1 MKSPLNSVI
10 CIIILL
16 FSACNGKTGK
26 QDNNNPESTAMEV
39 ASTPVEVTPTPA
51 AVTTNTQ
58 LFGIESG
65 YIKFLNSAAGQE
77 MTREWRFDQYGAR
90 QAEDNYMLIMGQKVG
105 DRTIVTDGY
114 RYSWGYDSSEGR
126 KSRFYQTVTDYEKV
140 SEKDIERYGI
150 ARHGYEEILGKK
162 CLKVTIERP
171 AKSTIWV
178 WNGIVLKTEALFS
191 GNSVV
196 MEAVEINQGAVEN
209 TFFELPAGVEFPEVN

>member
-1 MKSPLNSVI
+1 MKTPLNSVI
-10 CIIILL
+10 CTIILL
-16 FSACNGKTGK
+16 LSACNGKAGK
-26 QDNNNPESTAMEV
+26 TDIHNPESPAVEV
-39 ASTPVEVTPTPA
+39 ASTPVEVSSTPP

-58 LFGIESG
+58 LFGIESA
-65 YIKFLNSAAGQE
+65 YIKFSNSAAGQE

-90 QAEDNYMLIMGQKVG
+90 QSEDIYMIIMGQKVG
-105 DRTIVTDGY
+105 DRTIVTGGY
-114 RYSWGYDSSEGR
+114 RYSWGYDSNEGR

-150 ARHGYEEILGKK
+150 ALHGYEEVLGKK
-162 CLKVTIERP
+162 CLKVTIEKP

-196 MEAVEINQGAVEN
+196 MEAVEINPGAIDN